1 MTILLGLSDD
11 ANIILFESCSSN
23 VNIVSFRDFGI
34 NELDINPV
42 WIRWCVAC
50 YE

>member
-1 MTILLGLSDD
+1 MGPSDD
-11 ANIILFESCSSN
+11 ASIFLFKSCSG
-23 VNIVSFRDFGI
+23 NIYIISIRDFGI
-34 NELDINPV
+34 NELDISLV